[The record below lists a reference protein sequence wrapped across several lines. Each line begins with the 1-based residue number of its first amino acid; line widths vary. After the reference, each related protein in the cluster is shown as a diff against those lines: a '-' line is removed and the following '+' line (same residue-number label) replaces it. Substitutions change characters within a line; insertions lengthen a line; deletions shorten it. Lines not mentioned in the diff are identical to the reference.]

1 MHRRRRSILIFIL
14 WLSDSTFVRVLI
26 SLPLQGF
33 DEFMN
38 LVLDEAAEVFVKE
51 AKPRRDI
58 GTPTCC
64 TDPSLSLTSRQ
75 VAFCS
80 KVTTSPLSSKSSELE
95 ASPPACVLSPSLCAS
110 TSLHYAV
117 LVGEI

>member
-14 WLSDSTFVRVLI
+14 LLSGSTFVRVLI
-26 SLPLQGF
+26 ILPLQGF

-58 GTPTCC
+58 GTPSCC
-64 TDPSLSLTSRQ
+64 TDPSLSM
-75 VAFCS
+75 
-80 KVTTSPLSSKSSELE
+80 
-95 ASPPACVLSPSLCAS
+95 
-110 TSLHYAV
+110 TSLQAV
-117 LVGEI
+117 FC

>member
-1 MHRRRRSILIFIL
+1 M
-14 WLSDSTFVRVLI
+14 FVRVLI
-26 SLPLQGF
+26 GLSLQGF

-58 GTPTCC
+58 GTPSCC
-64 TDPSLSLTSRQ
+64 TDLSLFVTSLQ
-75 VAFCS
+75 AVFCW
-80 KVTTSPLSSKSSELE
+80 KVTTSPSSSKSSELE
-95 ASPPACVLSPSLCAS
+95 APSHARVFCLSLCAS
-110 TSLHYAV
+110 TSLHYVV